1 LQKKKKKKK
10 KKEDEEEAGE
20 ENRTRNI
27 YIYMGWLLAYSGV
40 LVPNDA
46 KVPVKKVFCV
56 HKVNY

>member
-1 LQKKKKKKK
+1 MRRKLVRKTGREK
-10 KKEDEEEAGE
+10 
-20 ENRTRNI
+20 